1 MTQILLAYKI
11 PILLL
16 LQTAV
21 ALFLVSL
28 AVGVCVAS
36 GAKETKYYTGG
47 ADPRASLAQ
56 KILIPV
62 VIVVAAG
69 VAAPL
74 FLLSFDYLGKP
85 RVRNQFCQIN
95 FFSNHLWCDGDFPT
109 LILKMCL
116 EPMML
121 QLQSF
126 LLFLL

>member
-1 MTQILLAYKI
+1 MTQIILAYKI
-11 PILLL
+11 PIL

-74 FLLSFDYLGKP
+74 FLLSFDSLGKP
-85 RVRNQFCQIN
+85 RVRNQFCQI
-95 FFSNHLWCDGDFPT
+95 
-109 LILKMCL
+109 
-116 EPMML
+116 
-121 QLQSF
+121 SF
-126 LLFLL
+126 RITSDVMVISPL

>member
-95 FFSNHLWCDGDFPT
+95 FFSNHF
-109 LILKMCL
+109 
-116 EPMML
+116 
-121 QLQSF
+121 
-126 LLFLL
+126 

>member
-1 MTQILLAYKI
+1 M
-11 PILLL
+11 L

-74 FLLSFDYLGKP
+74 FLLSFDSLGKP
-85 RVRNQFCQIN
+85 RNVVKHAPKKYKPVYLPTLAIEYH
-95 FFSNHLWCDGDFPT
+95 FFSSESDHILKLTTPT
-109 LILKMCL
+109 L
-116 EPMML
+116 
-121 QLQSF
+121 
-126 LLFLL
+126 